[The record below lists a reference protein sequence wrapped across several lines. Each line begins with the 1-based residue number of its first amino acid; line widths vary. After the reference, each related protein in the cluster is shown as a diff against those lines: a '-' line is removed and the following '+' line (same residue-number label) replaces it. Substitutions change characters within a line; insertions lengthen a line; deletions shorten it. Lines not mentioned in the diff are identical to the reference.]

1 MNITDV
7 RVRVV
12 KGENE
17 AKLKA
22 YADITFDDCFVIHGL
37 KIIDGQKGMFVAMPS
52 RRMPSGEFKDIAHPI
67 TPETRKEITD
77 TVISYYEKALS
88 SPETLE
94 EVSSDEIVE

>member
-1 MNITDV
+1 MKITDV

-22 YADITFDDCFVIHGL
+22 SADVTFDECFFLHGV
-37 KIIDGQKGMFVAMPS
+37 KIIAGQNGMFVAIPT

-67 TPETRKEITD
+67 TPEKRKEITD
-77 TVISYYEKALS
+77 VVIEYYNNNLHTAEV
-88 SPETLE
+88 TDVE
-94 EVSSDEIVE
+94 EE